1 MGMLALIA
9 AASFF
14 SNRDFELFRQAQYK
28 PLSTIAKKDR
38 ADSGTYRVQAIQL
51 LLLKS
56 NGNRLARVGK
66 LL

>member
-38 ADSGTYRVQAIQL
+38 ADSGTYRVHEVQPL
-51 LLLKS
+51 LIKS
-56 NGNRLARVGK
+56 NRID
-66 LL
+66 